1 MERNGLLDRKREAKV
16 GKWVL
21 GVSLFFLVSFFLA
34 PLTLERGTVG
44 PMEGRANAVDFYD
57 DEGFGSNGNQNQ
69 VPHKH
74 EGEEQSHAHLVL
86 VDGCESLC
94 CIYLRFWRRELP
106 SETRTIVASKRKP
119 TSGMYP

>member
-44 PMEGRANAVDFYD
+44 PMEGRANRCGRLHRRGRSQKRQR
-57 DEGFGSNGNQNQ
+57 DES
-69 VPHKH
+69 
-74 EGEEQSHAHLVL
+74 
-86 VDGCESLC
+86 
-94 CIYLRFWRRELP
+94 
-106 SETRTIVASKRKP
+106 
-119 TSGMYP
+119 